1 MTNID
6 KLQEMFP
13 EHEILQAD
21 GFDKA
26 IIGLEP
32 LSGKVIYDIQKMT
45 MVLIDEG
52 LTHEDA
58 IEYLDFNVLNAYVG
72 ENTPLYINTLE
83 DYE

>member
-1 MTNID
+1 MRNID
-6 KLQEMFP
+6 KLQDMFP
-13 EHEILQAD
+13 EQEILQAD
-21 GFDKA
+21 GFDDA

-32 LSGKVIYDIQKMT
+32 LSGKVIYDIEKMT

-72 ENTPLYINTLE
+72 ENTPLYIHTLE
-83 DYE
+83 EYE

>member
-1 MTNID
+1 MKNID

-13 EHEILQAD
+13 EDEILQAD

-58 IEYLDFNVLNAYVG
+58 IEYLDFNVLNTYVG
-72 ENTPLYINTLE
+72 ENTPLYIHTLE
-83 DYE
+83 

>member
-1 MTNID
+1 
-6 KLQEMFP
+6 
-13 EHEILQAD
+13 
-21 GFDKA
+21 
-26 IIGLEP
+26 
-32 LSGKVIYDIQKMT
+32 

-72 ENTPLYINTLE
+72 ENTPLYIHTLE